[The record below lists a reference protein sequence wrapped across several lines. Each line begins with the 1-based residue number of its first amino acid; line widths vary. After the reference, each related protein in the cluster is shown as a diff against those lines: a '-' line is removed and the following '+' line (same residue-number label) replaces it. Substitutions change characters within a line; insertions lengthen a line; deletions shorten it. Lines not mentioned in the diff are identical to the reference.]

1 MSHKIPIITPH
12 HLGFSSCVTKCKVH
26 VGLFLYLLHSYRI
39 TVKYVNKDVII
50 GITFLSYKIGWRL
63 WKVLFHQATSKRWIS
78 VISLLFFTYHRIW
91 VGVKSS
97 EAVKPGVKK
106 HFLSKKLTTHPDVT
120 LQNIPCRNKKG
131 FLNSLTRLISKLAF
145 FIQKLWTLSKRESIN
160 YFFVQNVLII
170 IT

>member
-106 HFLSKKLTTHPDVT
+106 HFLSKKLTTPPDVT
-120 LQNIPCRNKKG
+120 LQNVPCRDKKG
-131 FLNSLTRLISKLAF
+131 FLNRKSDS
-145 FIQKLWTLSKRESIN
+145 S
-160 YFFVQNVLII
+160 YFEIGVFLFRSSEHFLNEKASTIFLFRMC
-170 IT
+170 